1 MQQKWIALTA
11 GLGTSE
17 FEAAADRV
25 KERLEKFPQIN
36 MVKAV
41 KSGDLRVECPRVFE
55 KYEDYLNSRTKGYG
69 YMAYKAEL
77 VQSAFEGAYGE
88 CDGVIWVDA
97 GCEVVVNSLS
107 KKKLDDFINYAE
119 ENGVACFT
127 LDTDE
132 LMYTKRDLFRAFPS
146 IDPES
151 AGPQIQTTWFLLHG
165 STGKQVSQE
174 WLRVVMDGIENL
186 DLSPSRNGEHPE
198 FIEHRNDQSI
208 FSLVCKELE
217 IKPMAYKPVNGNSSF
232 KSSLR
237 GIPHPFWTSRN
248 RTGQTTIPGWVR
260 LLERIDFVDRAKPS

>member
-1 MQQKWIALTA
+1 
-11 GLGTSE
+11 
-17 FEAAADRV
+17 
-25 KERLEKFPQIN
+25 

-41 KSGDLRVECPRVFE
+41 KSGELRLECPRVFE
-55 KYEDYLNSRTKGYG
+55 KYEDYLNSRTKGFG

-165 STGKQVSQE
+165 STGKQV
-174 WLRVVMDGIENL
+174 
-186 DLSPSRNGEHPE
+186 
-198 FIEHRNDQSI
+198 
-208 FSLVCKELE
+208 
-217 IKPMAYKPVNGNSSF
+217 
-232 KSSLR
+232 
-237 GIPHPFWTSRN
+237 
-248 RTGQTTIPGWVR
+248 
-260 LLERIDFVDRAKPS
+260 